1 LNGSHKNPLY
11 ATGIIRSYT
20 DEPMTKRKPS
30 KVPKKRNLA
39 AKQSQDQKA
48 GPMKDRREG
57 RGGAKNEMREILE
70 KDPSNL

>member
-1 LNGSHKNPLY
+1 
-11 ATGIIRSYT
+11 
-20 DEPMTKRKPS
+20 MTKRKPS

-48 GPMKDRREG
+48 GPMKDKREG

-70 KDPSNL
+70 KDPNNV